1 MNTHKLLACIFL
13 VSISISGS
21 SSQFT
26 FGDRVTFQGA
36 TGPSNPGYRLIS
48 RDPRDIKYFLFHR
61 RLDPDAF
68 IELHLGDTSFFN
80 SSTFRRDRPVKFL
93 IHGFNNNGTGTRFPI
108 DTKNA
113 YLENSEHNV
122 IVVDWGKLS
131 TPAVPRRSQAD
142 VFYPVVVD
150 NVPMVGENIAKFIL
164 FLLDNGMISSL
175 SQVHIIGFSLG
186 AHVSGYAGAY
196 IRQKRQAT
204 VSRITGLDPAGP
216 MFSRVPDDG
225 RLDRTDAEFVGRQS
239 GLSLTILDPLECPF
253 SMRRVMNVIH
263 SSRLGLYDDIGHVD
277 FYPNGGRYQFN
288 CIKLSDYDNP
298 FQTFRSFARSLSNA
312 VGSCGHARAPEY
324 FTYSIRQGP
333 EKVLACKCLSWRD
346 YLTAC
351 KSTCSDK
358 TTFGE
363 YCPPTARGKYF
374 LEINIRDGD
383 R

>member
-1 MNTHKLLACIFL
+1 MAIVRCSIESSLL
-13 VSISISGS
+13 SE
-21 SSQFT
+21 
-26 FGDRVTFQGA
+26 
-36 TGPSNPGYRLIS
+36 
-48 RDPRDIKYFLFHR
+48 
-61 RLDPDAF
+61 LDPDAF
-68 IELHLGDTSFFN
+68 LELYLGDTNFFN
-80 SSTFRRDRPVKFL
+80 SSAFRRDRPVKFL
-93 IHGFNNNGTGTRFPI
+93 IHGFNNNSTGTRFPV

-113 YLENSEHNV
+113 YLENTDHNII
-122 IVVDWGKLS
+122 IVEWGKLS

-150 NVPMVGENIAKFIL
+150 NVPMVGENIGKFIL

-175 SQVHIIGFSLG
+175 SKVHIIGFSLG

-196 IRQKRQAT
+196 VRQKRQAT

-225 RLDRTDAEFVGRQS
+225 RLDKTDADFV
-239 GLSLTILDPLECPF
+239 D
-253 SMRRVMNVIH
+253 VIH

-298 FQTFRSFARSLSNA
+298 FLTFRSFARSLSDA
-312 VGSCGHARAPEY
+312 AGSCGHARAPEY

-333 EKVLACKCLSWRD
+333 EKVSACKCLSWRD
-346 YLTAC
+346 YLSSC
-351 KSTCSDK
+351 KATCSDR

-363 YCPPTARGKYF
+363 YCPQTARGKYF
-374 LEINIRDGD
+374 LDINIRDGD